1 MDESILYTIK
11 KMLGYE
17 EEYKPFDEELIA
29 LINSF
34 LPIAFQLG
42 VGTESFFIEGYSE
55 KWSDL
60 VGDIDDKNQ
69 LKMLQTWLFMQVNL
83 AHDPPA
89 SSYVCDL
96 FKERIKEFEWRT
108 NVAVDPTE
116 EWD

>member
-1 MDESILYTIK
+1 MGKSILETIK

-17 EEYKPFDEELIA
+17 RSYTPFDEELIA

-42 VGTESFFIEGYSE
+42 VGEEAFVIDGYDE
-55 KWSDL
+55 TWEDL

-69 LKMLQTWLFMQVNL
+69 LKMLQAWLFMQVKL
-83 AHDPPA
+83 VHDPPA
-89 SSYVCDL
+89 SSYVCDI
-96 FKERIKEFEWRT
+96 FKERIKEFEWRS
-108 NVAVDPTE
+108 NVAIDPTE

>member
-1 MDESILYTIK
+1 MDKSILETIK

-17 EEYKPFDEELIA
+17 KDYNPFDDELIA

-42 VGTESFFIEGYSE
+42 VGDESFVIEGYE
-55 KWSDL
+55 ETWGDL

-69 LKMLQTWLFMQVNL
+69 LKMLQSWLFMQVKL

-89 SSYVCDL
+89 SSYVCDI

-108 NVAVDPTE
+108 NVAIDPPE